1 MSEVQII
8 QHAAMVIEAGRIV
21 WVGRKDEWSGTADE
35 VIDLGGR
42 AVLSGLI
49 DPHTHAMWGGDRLA
63 DFEAR
68 CAGATYEQILAAGG
82 GIWHTIRSTACL
94 SCEELAE
101 RALPNLEALV
111 RSGATT
117 IEIKSGYG
125 YSPEAELRM
134 LEAIQRLQRN
144 TTAHLVPTLLIHICP
159 EDKVERAHYSEAVCK
174 ELIPEAARRGLAV
187 AVDVFVEKHS
197 WSAEEAKVIL
207 GCARSHGLPVKLH
220 TEQFHSIGG
229 LELGLEL
236 GALSIDHLEA
246 CTPAQYASIAA
257 SPTIATILP
266 GVTLHLGLPAAPG
279 RALIDAGAAVAI
291 GTDLNPGSSPLF
303 STAAAMALATRLN
316 GLSAA
321 EALTASTVNAAAA
334 LGLAEGGWL
343 GVGQP
348 ADFIVIDSND
358 WRDLPYALGT
368 NIVSEVWIGGERLPA

>member
-1 MSEVQII
+1 
-8 QHAAMVIEAGRIV
+8 
-21 WVGRKDEWSGTADE
+21 
-35 VIDLGGR
+35 
-42 AVLSGLI
+42 
-49 DPHTHAMWGGDRLA
+49 
-63 DFEAR
+63 
-68 CAGATYEQILAAGG
+68 
-82 GIWHTIRSTACL
+82 
-94 SCEELAE
+94 
-101 RALPNLEALV
+101 
-111 RSGATT
+111 
-117 IEIKSGYG
+117 
-125 YSPEAELRM
+125 
-134 LEAIQRLQRN
+134 
-144 TTAHLVPTLLIHICP
+144 
-159 EDKVERAHYSEAVCK
+159 
-174 ELIPEAARRGLAV
+174 
-187 AVDVFVEKHS
+187 
-197 WSAEEAKVIL
+197 
-207 GCARSHGLPVKLH
+207 
-220 TEQFHSIGG
+220 
-229 LELGLEL
+229 LEL

-246 CTPAQYASIAA
+246 CRPAQYASIAA